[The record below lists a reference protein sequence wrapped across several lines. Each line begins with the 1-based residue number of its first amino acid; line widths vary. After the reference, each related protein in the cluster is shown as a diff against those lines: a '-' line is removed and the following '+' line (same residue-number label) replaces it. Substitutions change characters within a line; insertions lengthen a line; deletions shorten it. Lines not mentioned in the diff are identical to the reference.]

1 MQIHSKVPPYGR
13 PDDPLLESEL
23 GYPAVP
29 YMAALSTHEDP
40 PSSEPSTGPTME
52 RRVTQLRGDS
62 INGFSVSS
70 IRKENTENALSVKPS
85 RFPLKRPI
93 PVRPNNLSFVG
104 RDQTVRPVKSVKLPQ
119 GEERRVTYHE
129 FLKLDQAGPAVI
141 CSDNT
146 QECSIVAIKRM
157 KVKAQNNTFKL
168 PGPCS
173 NVVELKEIFDKDG
186 ETFMVYEQM
195 DVSLRLINSIPKLQ
209 WNEHEIAAVC
219 REVLC
224 GLTFIHQG
232 LSHYYGELG
241 CNTVLLTR
249 DGHVKLANIG
259 DCVLEERRLTESME
273 KEDVRSVGY
282 MMLELMEADTS
293 LARPKSIQLQRS
305 EDWKDGTGIKEFL
318 AATHTMSREQLYK
331 HPFLPQESLRNC
343 LKPYV
348 FAALIAAKTSW
359 DIIAPPVTSLG
370 SK

>member
-219 REVLC
+219 REVSRTRNELRAEFDEIIQVLC

-249 DGHVKLANIG
+249 DGHVKLG
-259 DCVLEERRLTESME
+259 LLPSSGLR
-273 KEDVRSVGY
+273 
-282 MMLELMEADTS
+282 
-293 LARPKSIQLQRS
+293 
-305 EDWKDGTGIKEFL
+305 
-318 AATHTMSREQLYK
+318 TMSLTAR
-331 HPFLPQESLRNC
+331 S
-343 LKPYV
+343 
-348 FAALIAAKTSW
+348 
-359 DIIAPPVTSLG
+359 
-370 SK
+370 